1 MNFKLTSVDPL
12 DSNIGIHIL
21 CNVLSAFTKMLT
33 GRISPTI
40 KSFFFFWL
48 VIISFIL
55 LTLMCD
61 SVVIL

>member
-33 GRISPTI
+33 ENFSNNQE
-40 KSFFFFWL
+40 FFFL
-48 VIISFIL
+48 VGDHFLYSPDIN
-55 LTLMCD
+55 
-61 SVVIL
+61 V

>member
-12 DSNIGIHIL
+12 DSNIGIHII

-33 GRISPTI
+33 WRISPTI
-40 KSFFFFWL
+40 KSFFFWL
-48 VIISFIL
+48 VIISFTL

>member
-12 DSNIGIHIL
+12 DSNIGFHIL

-40 KSFFFFWL
+40 KKFFFL
-48 VIISFIL
+48 VGDHFLYSPDIN
-55 LTLMCD
+55 
-61 SVVIL
+61 V

>member
-12 DSNIGIHIL
+12 DSNIGVHIL

-40 KSFFFFWL
+40 KSFFFFGW
-48 VIISFIL
+48 
-55 LTLMCD
+55 
-61 SVVIL
+61 

>member
-40 KSFFFFWL
+40 KSFFFL
-48 VIISFIL
+48 VGDHFLYSPDIN
-55 LTLMCD
+55 
-61 SVVIL
+61 V

>member
-33 GRISPTI
+33 ENFSNNQE
-40 KSFFFFWL
+40 FFFWL